1 MTTHE
6 RQTFAFIF
14 LCLRKLIQDDLFKFL
29 PFAFRFHYLSFL
41 YVLVISHCVHVSI
54 FIMYNS
60 GDGNLHG
67 LYFLSIVKKAEIN
80 MDVQI
85 LIQRNTMF
93 FG

>member
-1 MTTHE
+1 
-6 RQTFAFIF
+6 
-14 LCLRKLIQDDLFKFL
+14 
-29 PFAFRFHYLSFL
+29 
-41 YVLVISHCVHVSI
+41 
-54 FIMYNS
+54 MYNS

>member
-6 RQTFAFIF
+6 MQTFAFIF
-14 LCLRKLIQDDLFKFL
+14 LCPRKLIQDDLFKFL
-29 PFAFRFHYLSFL
+29 PFAVKFHYLSFL